1 MEIKFFQAECGD
13 ASCIRFLGNDNKY
26 HNVFIDSG
34 YERTFRHVLENE
46 IQNIIDNNEI
56 IDLWIIS
63 HIHDDHIGG
72 VVKYIDTVNDG
83 EYSDIVNQY
92 FYNPPR
98 IYDFKESAKS
108 ISEFKSISQ
117 GDTFYEYLKSNNK
130 LLDYDITNSIEPI
143 DLYGLKLTILS
154 PTQKKINDL
163 RLKYP
168 LESNKSLEREE
179 DEKISDAVA
188 PKQNDYKTLI
198 NDFNLNKWKEDDSV
212 ENGSSI
218 SVLTEYNNKKILW
231 LADSHPTDIVNS
243 LTKMGFSKENKIVCD
258 WVKVTHHGSKGNN
271 SNALYDLIECKNYL
285 FSVNGENKHNLPS
298 KECIARILRN
308 KQRRK
313 DSKYKFHFTYDNQT
327 LRSIF
332 NVENENTFKEHNF
345 EVFYSDKRSVAIN
358 LIEIE

>member
-46 IQNIIDNNEI
+46 IRNIVGKNET

-72 VVKYIDTVNDG
+72 VIKYIDTIKTSEHN
-83 EYSDIVNQY
+83 DIVNQY

-98 IYDFKESAKS
+98 IYDFEKSAKN
-108 ISEFKSISQ
+108 ISEFVSIGQ
-117 GDTFYEYLKSNNK
+117 GDVFYEYLKSNNK
-130 LLDYDITNSIEPI
+130 LLDYDITNSIDPI
-143 DLYGLKLTILS
+143 ELYGLKLTILS
-154 PTQKKINDL
+154 PTSNKLGSL
-163 RLKYP
+163 RSKYP
-168 LESNKSLEREE
+168 LNSNKSLEREE
-179 DEKISDAVA
+179 DEKISEAVA

-198 NDFNLNKWKEDDSV
+198 NNFDLDKWKEDNSV

-218 SVLTEYNNKKILW
+218 SVLAEFNNNKILW

-243 LTKMGFSKENKIVCD
+243 LENLGFNQDNKVVCD

-271 SNALYDLIECKNYL
+271 SDALYNLIECDNYL

-308 KQRRK
+308 KQRPK
-313 DSKYKFHFTYDNQT
+313 KSKYNFHFTYDNQT

-332 NVENENTFKEHNF
+332 NVENENIFEEYNF
-345 EVFYSDKRSVAIN
+345 EVIYNANNHLTFK
-358 LIEIE
+358 L

>member
-46 IQNIIDNNEI
+46 IQNIVGNNET

-72 VVKYIDTVNDG
+72 VIKYIDTVKDG
-83 EYSDIVNQY
+83 EYIDIVNQY

-98 IYDFKESAKS
+98 IYNFEKS
-108 ISEFKSISQ
+108 EKNISEFVSIGQ
-117 GDTFYEYLKSNNK
+117 GDEFYEYLKSINK

-154 PTQKKINDL
+154 PTYNKLDSL
-163 RLKYP
+163 RSKYP
-168 LESNKSLEREE
+168 LDSNKSLEREE
-179 DEKISDAVA
+179 DEKISEAVA

-198 NDFNLNKWKEDDSV
+198 NDFNLDKWKEDDSV

-231 LADSHPTDIVNS
+231 LADSHPTDVVKS
-243 LTKMGFSKENKIVCD
+243 LTKLGYNQDNKLVCD

-271 SNALYDLIECKNYL
+271 SDALYNLIDCNNYL

-308 KQRRK
+308 KQRPNN
-313 DSKYKFHFTYDNQT
+313 SKYNFHFTYDNQT

-332 NVENENTFKEHNF
+332 NSENENIFKEHNF
-345 EVFYSDKRSVAIN
+345 EVFYSNENSVAK
-358 LIEIE
+358 L

>member
-46 IQNIIDNNEI
+46 IQNIIGNNEI

-72 VVKYIDTVNDG
+72 VVKYIDTVKDG

-98 IYDFKESAKS
+98 IYDFNNSVKK
-108 ISEFKSISQ
+108 ISEFKSIGQ
-117 GDTFYEYLKSNNK
+117 GDVFYEYLKSNTK
-130 LLDYDITNSIEPI
+130 LLDYDITNSIEPL

-154 PTQKKINDL
+154 PTQKKTDDL

-168 LESNKSLEREE
+168 LDSSKPLEREE
-179 DEKISDAVA
+179 DEKISEAVA

-198 NDFNLNKWKEDDSV
+198 NDFNLDKWKEDNSV

-218 SVLTEYNNKKILW
+218 SVLAEFNNKKTLW

-243 LTKMGFSKENKIVCD
+243 LNKLGFNHDNKIVCD

-271 SNALYDLIECKNYL
+271 SDALYDLIDCNNYL
-285 FSVNGENKHNLPS
+285 FSVNGENIHNLPS
-298 KECIARILRN
+298 KECIARIIRN
-308 KQRRK
+308 KQRSK
-313 DSKYKFHFTYDNQT
+313 NSKYNFHFTYDNQI
-327 LRSIF
+327 LRDIFNLENESIF
-332 NVENENTFKEHNF
+332 EEHNF
-345 EVFYSDKRSVAIN
+345 EVFYSDKSSVTVS
-358 LIEIE
+358 L

>member
-34 YERTFRHVLENE
+34 YERTFRHILENE
-46 IQNIIDNNEI
+46 IQNIVDNNET

-72 VVKYIDTVNDG
+72 VVKYIDTVKDS
-83 EYSDIVNQY
+83 EYRDIVKQY

-98 IYDFKESAKS
+98 IYDFKKS
-108 ISEFKSISQ
+108 EKNISEFVSIDQ
-117 GDTFYEYLKSNNK
+117 GDEFYEYLKSNNK

-143 DLYGLKLTILS
+143 DLNGLKLTILS
-154 PTQKKINDL
+154 PTQKKIDNL

-168 LESNKSLEREE
+168 LDSNKSLEREE
-179 DEKISDAVA
+179 DEIISEAVT

-198 NDFNLNKWKEDDSV
+198 NDFNLDKWKEDNSV

-218 SVLTEYNNKKILW
+218 SVLAEFNNKKTLW

-243 LTKMGFSKENKIVCD
+243 LNKLGFNQDNKIVCD

-271 SNALYDLIECKNYL
+271 SDSLYNLIDCNNYL
-285 FSVNGENKHNLPS
+285 FSVNGENIHNLPS

-308 KQRRK
+308 KQRPK
-313 DSKYKFHFTYDNQT
+313 NSKYNFHFTYDNQT

-332 NVENENTFKEHNF
+332 NLENENVFKQHNF
-345 EVFYSDKRSVAIN
+345 EVFYSDERYVTVNI
-358 LIEIE
+358 

>member
-13 ASCIRFLGNDNKY
+13 AAYIRFLGNDNKY

-34 YERTFRHVLENE
+34 YERTFRHILENE
-46 IQNIIDNNEI
+46 IQNIGNNNET

-72 VVKYIDTVNDG
+72 VVKYIDTIKSG
-83 EYSDIVNQY
+83 EFKDIVNQY

-98 IYDFKESAKS
+98 IYDFKKSTKS
-108 ISEFKSISQ
+108 ISEFVSIGQ
-117 GDTFYEYLKSNNK
+117 GDLFYEYLKSNEK
-130 LLDYDITNSIEPI
+130 LLGFDILNSMDPIE
-143 DLYGLKLTILS
+143 LRGLKITILS
-154 PTQKKINDL
+154 PSSKKLDNL
-163 RLKYP
+163 RSKYS
-168 LESNKSLEREE
+168 LDSSKSLEREE
-179 DEKISDAVA
+179 DEEISLAMA
-188 PKQNDYKTLI
+188 PKQNDYKILI
-198 NDFNLNKWKEDDSV
+198 DDFDLNKWKEDDSI

-231 LADSHPTDIVNS
+231 LSDSHPTDILYT
-243 LTKMGFSKENKIVCD
+243 LTKMGFNQKNKLVCD

-271 SNALYDLIECKNYL
+271 SDALYDLIECNNYV

-308 KQRRK
+308 KQRSK
-313 DSKYKFHFTYDNQT
+313 KSKYNFYFTYDNET

-332 NVENENTFKEHNF
+332 KMENDNIFEEYNF
-345 EVFYSDKRSVAIN
+345 EVIYGTDKYLNIK
-358 LIEIE
+358 LK

>member
-13 ASCIRFLGNDNKY
+13 ASYIRFLGNDNKY

-34 YERTFRHVLENE
+34 YERTFRHILENE
-46 IQNIIDNNEI
+46 IQNIVGNNEI

-72 VVKYIDTVNDG
+72 VVKYIDTINDG
-83 EYSDIVNQY
+83 EYSDIVKQY

-98 IYDFKESAKS
+98 IYNVNKSPKS
-108 ISEFKSISQ
+108 ISEFKSIGQ
-117 GDTFYEYLKSNNK
+117 GDVFYEYLKTNNK
-130 LLDYDITNSIEPI
+130 LLDYDITNLIEPI
-143 DLYGLKLTILS
+143 ELYGLKLSILS
-154 PTQKKINDL
+154 PTSNKLDRL
-163 RLKYP
+163 RSKYP
-168 LESNKSLEREE
+168 LYSNKLLEREE
-179 DEKISDAVA
+179 DEKISEAVA
-188 PKQNDYKTLI
+188 PKQDDYKTLI
-198 NDFNLNKWKEDDSV
+198 DDFNFDKWKEDDSV

-243 LTKMGFSKENKIVCD
+243 LEKLGFNQDNKIVCD

-271 SNALYDLIECKNYL
+271 SDSLYSLIECNNYL

-308 KQRRK
+308 KGRNNNL
-313 DSKYKFHFTYDNQT
+313 KYNLYFTYDNET

-332 NVENENTFKEHNF
+332 KMENDNIYSQYNFDVIYSNEKYLTFK
-345 EVFYSDKRSVAIN
+345 I
-358 LIEIE
+358 

>member
-1 MEIKFFQAECGD
+1 MTVIFFQAECGD

-46 IQNIIDNNEI
+46 IRNIVAKNET
-56 IDLWIIS
+56 IDLWIIL

-72 VVKYIDTVNDG
+72 AIKYIDTIKTG
-83 EYSDIVNQY
+83 EHNDIVNQY

-98 IYDFKESAKS
+98 VYDLKKSAKN
-108 ISEFKSISQ
+108 ISEFVSIGQ
-117 GDTFYEYLKSNNK
+117 GDVFYEYLKSNNK

-154 PTQKKINDL
+154 PTYIKIDDL

-168 LESNKSLEREE
+168 LDSNKSLEREE
-179 DEKISDAVA
+179 DEKVSEAVA

-198 NDFNLNKWKEDDSV
+198 NNFNLDIWKEDNSV

-218 SVLTEYNNKKILW
+218 SILAEFNNKKTLW

-243 LTKMGFSKENKIVCD
+243 LKKLGFNQDNKIVCD

-271 SNALYDLIECKNYL
+271 SDALYNLIECDNYL

-308 KQRRK
+308 KQRPK
-313 DSKYKFHFTYDNQT
+313 NSKYNFHFTYDNQT

-332 NVENENTFKEHNF
+332 NVENESIFKEYNF
-345 EVFYSDKRSVAIN
+345 EVFYSDQKSVTIN
-358 LIEIE
+358 L

>member
-34 YERTFRHVLENE
+34 YERTFRHVLESE
-46 IQNIIDNNEI
+46 IQNIIGKNET
-56 IDLWIIS
+56 IDLWLIS

-72 VVKYIDTVNDG
+72 IVKYIDTVNDG
-83 EYSDIVNQY
+83 EYSDIVKQY

-98 IYDFKESAKS
+98 IYDFKKSAKN
-108 ISEFKSISQ
+108 ISEFVSIGQ
-117 GDTFYEYLKSNNK
+117 GDVFYEYLKSNNK

-143 DLYGLKLTILS
+143 ELYGLKLTILT
-154 PTQKKINDL
+154 PTSNKLDNL
-163 RLKYP
+163 RSKYP
-168 LESNKSLEREE
+168 LDSNKSLEKEE
-179 DEKISDAVA
+179 DEKISEAVA

-198 NDFNLNKWKEDDSV
+198 NDFNLDKWKEDNSV

-218 SVLTEYNNKKILW
+218 SVLTEYNNKKNLW
-231 LADSHPTDIVNS
+231 LADSHPTDVVNS
-243 LTKMGFSKENKIVCD
+243 LTKLGFNEDNKLICD

-271 SNALYDLIECKNYL
+271 SDALYNLIICNNYL

-308 KQRRK
+308 KQRPIN
-313 DSKYKFHFTYDNQT
+313 SKYNFYFTYNNPT

-332 NVENENTFKEHNF
+332 NLENENIFKEHNF
-345 EVFYSDKRSVAIN
+345 EVFYSNESSVMVN
-358 LIEIE
+358 L